1 MNKKEAWLIL
11 SNFFKEINILTIADT
26 ELPLVSGDVEMLE
39 NLLEV
44 LKKDSTIQPLA
55 YCYVQTILLATK
67 EDLFSLIKMVETSIH
82 NEEASDFKEDLREN
96 LDALKNLL
104 MRCEK
109 LEEEFRPFL
118 FCPALETE
126 R

>member
-1 MNKKEAWLIL
+1 
-11 SNFFKEINILTIADT
+11 
-26 ELPLVSGDVEMLE
+26 MLE
-39 NLLEV
+39 NLLGV

-67 EDLFSLIKMVETSIH
+67 EDLLSLIKMLEKSLQ

-104 MRCEK
+104 MRC
-109 LEEEFRPFL
+109 
-118 FCPALETE
+118 
-126 R
+126 

>member
-1 MNKKEAWLIL
+1 M
-11 SNFFKEINILTIADT
+11 TITDT
-26 ELPLVSGDVEMLE
+26 ALPLLSGDVERLE

-67 EDLFSLIKMVETSIH
+67 EDLLSVIKMLETSIY
-82 NEEASDFKEDLREN
+82 NEDASDFKEDLIEN
-96 LDALKNLL
+96 LDALKSLL

-109 LEEEFRPFL
+109 LEEEFRPYL
-118 FCPALETE
+118 FCPALEE
-126 R
+126 RS